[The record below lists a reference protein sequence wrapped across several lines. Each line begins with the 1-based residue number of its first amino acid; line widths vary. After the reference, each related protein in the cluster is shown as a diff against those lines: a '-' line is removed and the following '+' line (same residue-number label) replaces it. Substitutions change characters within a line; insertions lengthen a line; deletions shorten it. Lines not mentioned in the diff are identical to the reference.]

1 MKVALIG
8 LGKMGLAMAR
18 RLLAQGHQ
26 VVGYDLDPQAAEQAA
41 AVGVATADTLEGAVA
56 LLEETPRL
64 IWLMLPAGEAVG
76 ATLQRLVMLLGE
88 GDIVVEGGN
97 SHYRESQER
106 AKMLRFKGIYML
118 DVGVSG
124 GIWGE
129 QNGFNLMVGGAEE
142 AFQAVEPLF
151 AALAPPGGYALVGP
165 SGAGHFVKM
174 VHNGIEYGILEAL
187 AEGFELLAAKQEFGL
202 DLAALCDLWE
212 HGSVI
217 RSWLLELT
225 GRILTAD
232 PTLDWVAPY
241 VEDTGEGRWMVQE
254 GIDLSVPLPAIT
266 LALQMRFRSR
276 QESSFAARMVA
287 ALRAEFGGH
296 AVRQQ

>member
-1 MKVALIG
+1 MKLALIG

-26 VVGYDLDPQAAEQAA
+26 VAGYDLDPQAAEQAA
-41 AVGVATADTLEGAVA
+41 AIGVAMADTLEGAIT
-56 LLEETPRL
+56 LLDETPRL
-64 IWLMLPAGEAVG
+64 VWLMLPAGEAVG

-88 GDIVVEGGN
+88 GDIIVEGGN

-151 AALAPPGGYALVGP
+151 AALARPGGYALVGP

-187 AEGFELLAAKQEFGL
+187 AEGFELLAAKQEFDL
-202 DLAALCDLWE
+202 DLAALCDLWGR
-212 HGSVI
+212 GSVI

-225 GRILTAD
+225 GRVLTAD

-241 VEDTGEGRWMVQE
+241 VEDTREERWMVQE

-276 QESSFAARMVA
+276 QENSFAARLLA

>member
-1 MKVALIG
+1 MKLALIG

-18 RLLAQGHQ
+18 RLIAQGHQ
-26 VVGYDLDPQAAEQAA
+26 VAGYDLDPEAAQRAA
-41 AVGVATADTLEGAVA
+41 AAGVTAANSLEDAVA
-56 LLEETPRL
+56 LLDQRPRL
-64 IWLMLPAGEAVG
+64 VWLMLPAGDPVG
-76 ATLQRLVMLLGE
+76 ATLQRLAMLLSE
-88 GDIVVEGGN
+88 GDIIVEGSN
-97 SHYRESQER
+97 SYYRESQER
-106 AKMLRFKGIYML
+106 AKMLRFKGIHML

-129 QNGFNLMVGGAEE
+129 QNGFNLMAGGTEE
-142 AFQAVEPLF
+142 AFQAVEPIL
-151 AALAPPGGYALVGP
+151 AALAPPQGYALVGP

-174 VHNGIEYGILEAL
+174 VHNGIEYGILEAI
-187 AEGFELLAAKQEFGL
+187 AEGFELLAAKREFEI

-225 GRILTAD
+225 GRALDAD
-232 PTLDWVAPY
+232 PHLDWVAPY
-241 VEDTGEGRWMVQE
+241 VEDTGEGRWTVQE
-254 GIDLSVPLPAIT
+254 AIELGVPLPAIT

-276 QESSFAARMVA
+276 QENSFAARLVA

-296 AVRQQ
+296 AVRR